1 MLNMYWKCNLNFVY
15 CNPLLICFNVFFVFC
30 FEKLEIDLNTWCC
43 FINVRWQSLVTSS
56 VHWRFHFDVQ
66 FRFIKPKLHFLRHK
80 CPISRLRDI
89 SAIFGLAIKL
99 TLCGWVSNCALGNGS
114 WYVAKITLVEI
125 VNFIHKYVYH
135 CEFLEYWNTQKSVWR
150 IWQRFS
156 CLLDEGIPKIWRNWI
171 LTVAFWATCTIA
183 EPIQPIWQHIFALP

>member
-1 MLNMYWKCNLNFVY
+1 MLNAYWKCNLDFVY

-66 FRFIKPKLHFLRHK
+66 FRFIKAKLHFLRHK

-99 TLCGWVSNCALGNGS
+99 TLCGWVSNCALGNGL

-125 VNFIHKYVYH
+125 VNFIHTYNFSLWVSSVLKYPNK
-135 CEFLEYWNTQKSVWR
+135 CLE
-150 IWQRFS
+150 
-156 CLLDEGIPKIWRNWI
+156 D
-171 LTVAFWATCTIA
+171 LTTFFRSTY
-183 EPIQPIWQHIFALP
+183 LMRGL